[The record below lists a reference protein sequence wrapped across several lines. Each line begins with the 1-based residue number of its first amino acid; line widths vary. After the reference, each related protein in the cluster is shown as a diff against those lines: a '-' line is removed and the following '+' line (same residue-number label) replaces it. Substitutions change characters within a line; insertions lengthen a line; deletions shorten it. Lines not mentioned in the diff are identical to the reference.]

1 MDPGDSTLDQAGKE
15 YIQEKANKSPNTL
28 NEITSRKSPNLGE
41 VVAIQDQ
48 KTSRTSNMTRKE
60 PLPVK
65 NSNQRKNIQSC
76 KRKEPSYL
84 RRQTYQY

>member
-48 KTSRTSNMTRKE
+48 KTSTTSNMTRKE
-60 PLPVK
+60 PL
-65 NSNQRKNIQSC
+65 S
-76 KRKEPSYL
+76 L
-84 RRQTYQY
+84 